1 MSIPWASGPGELLQ
15 HGLNLLKT
23 DSDSNR
29 RIAMISIDN
38 SVELM
43 VKTYLGL
50 PQRINQLK
58 IPRREYQ
65 EICESF
71 PSLLDAL
78 EKYASDKIA
87 GINLGEIEWY
97 HRLRNELYHQGNGLT
112 VEKNNVT
119 VYAELAN
126 ILFEKLFGEKLVE
139 TKDFSSVLLGEF
151 MSLWIELEKMT
162 QPYLIN
168 GGKDNKIY
176 FNNPQVLFD
185 KGVLSKNQIENYNH
199 IKKIRNEVVHG
210 KIKAEDYLNNKIIE
224 ELKDIIEVIKN
235 SKYDMSKES

>member
-1 MSIPWASGPGELLQ
+1 
-15 HGLNLLKT
+15 
-23 DSDSNR
+23 
-29 RIAMISIDN
+29 
-38 SVELM
+38 
-43 VKTYLGL
+43 
-50 PQRINQLK
+50 
-58 IPRREYQ
+58 
-65 EICESF
+65 
-71 PSLLDAL
+71 
-78 EKYASDKIA
+78 
-87 GINLGEIEWY
+87 
-97 HRLRNELYHQGNGLT
+97 
-112 VEKNNVT
+112 
-119 VYAELAN
+119 
-126 ILFEKLFGEKLVE
+126 
-139 TKDFSSVLLGEF
+139 

>member
-119 VYAELAN
+119 VYA
-126 ILFEKLFGEKLVE
+126 
-139 TKDFSSVLLGEF
+139 
-151 MSLWIELEKMT
+151 
-162 QPYLIN
+162 
-168 GGKDNKIY
+168 
-176 FNNPQVLFD
+176 
-185 KGVLSKNQIENYNH
+185 
-199 IKKIRNEVVHG
+199 
-210 KIKAEDYLNNKIIE
+210 
-224 ELKDIIEVIKN
+224 
-235 SKYDMSKES
+235 